1 MEKSEEKPKKEGI
14 FKKAARNFLKNYVDA
29 ETPEITKS
37 GKKSDSSKK
46 PDYKVNQIMLRDY
59 FFSDAVIR
67 AAIQTDVD
75 NVCAGYD
82 FELLED
88 TPEAEQQKKDAE
100 ELFYRDNY
108 MQKWRNIQL
117 CLGVYD
123 DSYQE
128 VQTFLNEG
136 MLKFDSYIIETP
148 SITIKNDKK
157 TGEVDKYIQKL
168 DGKTVARL
176 EPSDVIHYRF
186 NAFGDRDYGLS
197 LVSTILYSGAIRKF
211 IEKYNGAIF
220 QNHKPRG
227 VWTFPGDMSEDMY
240 NDNVEL
246 IIEGKNDPQKD
257 LFLRGT
263 NIKYESFLNQKDVD
277 FQKGYIECRNEILI
291 GLGVPPIMMSLP
303 GDSNK
308 ANSDVQLQAYDRRVI
323 AKQNSHAYK
332 TNTELLP
339 RLGFDKIKFVCKKAS
354 KRDEE
359 RELNIVNKMKGLV
372 TLNEAREQIGYP
384 AFDIE
389 EYPQADEIW
398 SDGNSS
404 PDTESPVEEKPE
416 RKIEKSLK
424 KKFKKGGPGSGPRMG
439 DGKGES
445 KESNGNKLSREQVKK
460 FPSSDEVLS
469 GNEKYSISKFYNSNF
484 EDDIKESTREDLNFF
499 DKESDKWVRGSDYEA
514 KQNAYDYVTRD
525 FPELG
530 DKLRSAAFK
539 KNTPEKVLIYR
550 VGALRGIT
558 SFFPSEKQAK
568 SYSERLG
575 VDEVDKYE
583 VNTEE
588 IIPTFSGSG
597 ELWVNVDITEV
608 EQKGH
613 SGILDMQKNITLIN
627 PNEEM
632 TRSSILDNKKEIKK
646 SLKKPTVKKN
656 IKSPV
661 VSLKKEAEVLSP
673 LNKFYDEAI
682 SLAKKKVD
690 LEKRN
695 GKFQKAVTDDLMSQ
709 MDRMFSQ
716 SGMGVA
722 FATFIQ
728 SQYMDAGQ
736 KVSKKIG
743 EAFQPNQDEITFL
756 RDYNLDMVKSS
767 SERELA
773 NIKRVLEVGFINN
786 QSATD
791 IKKALDKI
799 RETAKDHTKTLVRT
813 EMNRANNMGSL
824 NAMQGSKAPVK
835 KYLVITN
842 DNRTSEQS
850 KKFGAKYGTPEKAIG
865 LDKIFKITYKNKV
878 YSGQAPPFMPND
890 RDVLTYTL

>member
-1 MEKSEEKPKKEGI
+1 MEDNADKKPKEGF
-14 FKKAARNFLKNYVDA
+14 FKKAARNFLKNYVNS
-29 ETPEITKS
+29 ETPLITKA

-46 PDYKVNQIMLRDY
+46 PDYKVNQTMLRNY

-88 TPEAEQQKKDAE
+88 SSEAEEQKERAE
-100 ELFYRDNY
+100 RLFYRDNY
-108 MQKWRNIQL
+108 MEKWRNIQL

-123 DSYQE
+123 DSFQE

-136 MLKFDSYIIETP
+136 EILFDSYIIETP
-148 SITIKNDKK
+148 SIEIKNKK
-157 TGEVDKYIQKL
+157 TGELDKYIQKL
-168 DGKTVARL
+168 DGKTVAKL
-176 EPSDVIHYRF
+176 DPKDVIHYRF

-227 VWTFPGDMSEDMY
+227 VWNFPSDMSEDMY

-263 NIKYESFLNQKDVD
+263 NIDYKNFLDQKDVD
-277 FQKGYIECRNEILI
+277 FQKGYIEARNEILI

-339 RLGFDKIKFVCKKAS
+339 RLGLDKIKFVCKKAS

-384 AFDIE
+384 AFDPE
-389 EYPQADEIW
+389 EYPEADEIW
-398 SDGNSS
+398 KDGQSTGE
-404 PDTESPVEEKPE
+404 TEPQVEEKPE

-424 KKFKKGGPGSGPRMG
+424 KK
-439 DGKGES
+439 
-445 KESNGNKLSREQVKK
+445 V
-460 FPSSDEVLS
+460 
-469 GNEKYSISKFYNSNF
+469 
-484 EDDIKESTREDLNFF
+484 
-499 DKESDKWVRGSDYEA
+499 
-514 KQNAYDYVTRD
+514 
-525 FPELG
+525 
-530 DKLRSAAFK
+530 
-539 KNTPEKVLIYR
+539 
-550 VGALRGIT
+550 
-558 SFFPSEKQAK
+558 
-568 SYSERLG
+568 
-575 VDEVDKYE
+575 
-583 VNTEE
+583 
-588 IIPTFSGSG
+588 
-597 ELWVNVDITEV
+597 
-608 EQKGH
+608 
-613 SGILDMQKNITLIN
+613 
-627 PNEEM
+627 
-632 TRSSILDNKKEIKK
+632 
-646 SLKKPTVKKN
+646 VKKN
-656 IKSPV
+656 VKSPV
-661 VSLKKEAEVLSP
+661 VSLKKEAEVFKP
-673 LNKFYDEAI
+673 LKKFYDEAI

-690 LEKRN
+690 LVYNKGR
-695 GKFQKAVTDDLMSQ
+695 FQKAVSDDLMSQ
-709 MDRMFSQ
+709 LDRMFSQ
-716 SGMGVA
+716 AGMGVA
-722 FATFIQ
+722 FATFVQ
-728 SQYMDAGQ
+728 SQYMDSGQ
-736 KVSKKIG
+736 KISKKIG
-743 EAFQPNQDEITFL
+743 ESFQPNQDEITFL
-756 RDYNLDMVKSS
+756 KDYNLDQIKTST
-767 SERELA
+767 ERELA

-791 IKKALDKI
+791 IKKALDKV
-799 RETAKDHTKTLVRT
+799 RDTAVNHTKTLVRT

-824 NAMQGSKAPVK
+824 NAMKESDADVK
-835 KYLVITN
+835 KYLVITD
-842 DNRTSEQS
+842 DNRTSNQS
-850 KKFGAKYGTPEKAIG
+850 KKFGVKYGTPEKAIA

-878 YSGQAPPFMPND
+878 YSGLAPPFMPND
-890 RDVLTYTL
+890 RDVLTYTME

>member
-1 MEKSEEKPKKEGI
+1 MEKNEEKPKNEGF
-14 FKKAARNFLKNYVDA
+14 FKKTARNFLKNYVDTA
-29 ETPEITKS
+29 TPEVTKA

-108 MQKWRNIQL
+108 MEKWRNIQL

-123 DSYQE
+123 DAYQE

-136 MLKFDSYIIETP
+136 VLKFDSYIIETP
-148 SITIKNDKK
+148 SIEIKNKK
-157 TGEVDKYIQKL
+157 TGEVDKYVQKL

-176 EPSDVIHYRF
+176 EPSDIIHYRF

-372 TLNEAREQIGYP
+372 TLNEARVQIGYP
-384 AFDIE
+384 EFDPA
-389 EYPQADEIW
+389 EYPGADEIW
-398 SDGNSS
+398 SDANPTGE
-404 PDTESPVEEKPE
+404 TEAPVEEPTE

-424 KKFKKGGPGSGPRMG
+424 K
-439 DGKGES
+439 
-445 KESNGNKLSREQVKK
+445 V
-460 FPSSDEVLS
+460 
-469 GNEKYSISKFYNSNF
+469 
-484 EDDIKESTREDLNFF
+484 
-499 DKESDKWVRGSDYEA
+499 
-514 KQNAYDYVTRD
+514 
-525 FPELG
+525 
-530 DKLRSAAFK
+530 
-539 KNTPEKVLIYR
+539 
-550 VGALRGIT
+550 
-558 SFFPSEKQAK
+558 
-568 SYSERLG
+568 
-575 VDEVDKYE
+575 
-583 VNTEE
+583 
-588 IIPTFSGSG
+588 
-597 ELWVNVDITEV
+597 
-608 EQKGH
+608 
-613 SGILDMQKNITLIN
+613 
-627 PNEEM
+627 
-632 TRSSILDNKKEIKK
+632 
-646 SLKKPTVKKN
+646 VKKN
-656 IKSPV
+656 VKSPV

-722 FATFIQ
+722 FATFVQ
-728 SQYMDAGQ
+728 GQYMDSGQ
-736 KVSKKIG
+736 KMSKKIG

-756 RDYNLDMVKSS
+756 RDYNLDQVKTSTD
-767 SERELA
+767 RELA

-799 RETAKDHTKTLVRT
+799 RDSAKGHTKTLVRT

-878 YSGQAPPFMPND
+878 YSGLAPPFMPND
-890 RDVLTYTL
+890 RDVLTFTME

>member
-1 MEKSEEKPKKEGI
+1 MEKNEEKPKNEGF
-14 FKKAARNFLKNYVDA
+14 FKKTARNFLKNYVDTA
-29 ETPEITKS
+29 TPEVTKA

-108 MQKWRNIQL
+108 MEKWRNIQL

-123 DSYQE
+123 DAYQE

-136 MLKFDSYIIETP
+136 VLKFDSYIIETP
-148 SITIKNDKK
+148 SIEIKNKK
-157 TGEVDKYIQKL
+157 TGEVDKYVQKL

-176 EPSDVIHYRF
+176 EPSDIIHYRF

-246 IIEGKNDPQKD
+246 IIEGKNVPQKD

-372 TLNEAREQIGYP
+372 TLNEARVQIGYP
-384 AFDIE
+384 EFDPA
-389 EYPQADEIW
+389 EYPGADEIW
-398 SDGNSS
+398 SDANPTGE
-404 PDTESPVEEKPE
+404 TEAPVEEPTE

-424 KKFKKGGPGSGPRMG
+424 K
-439 DGKGES
+439 
-445 KESNGNKLSREQVKK
+445 V
-460 FPSSDEVLS
+460 
-469 GNEKYSISKFYNSNF
+469 
-484 EDDIKESTREDLNFF
+484 
-499 DKESDKWVRGSDYEA
+499 
-514 KQNAYDYVTRD
+514 
-525 FPELG
+525 
-530 DKLRSAAFK
+530 
-539 KNTPEKVLIYR
+539 
-550 VGALRGIT
+550 
-558 SFFPSEKQAK
+558 
-568 SYSERLG
+568 
-575 VDEVDKYE
+575 
-583 VNTEE
+583 
-588 IIPTFSGSG
+588 
-597 ELWVNVDITEV
+597 
-608 EQKGH
+608 
-613 SGILDMQKNITLIN
+613 
-627 PNEEM
+627 
-632 TRSSILDNKKEIKK
+632 
-646 SLKKPTVKKN
+646 VKKN
-656 IKSPV
+656 VKSPV

-722 FATFIQ
+722 FATFVQ
-728 SQYMDAGQ
+728 SQYIDAGQ

-743 EAFQPNQDEITFL
+743 KAFQPNQDEITFL
-756 RDYNLDMVKSS
+756 RDYNLDQVKTSTD
-767 SERELA
+767 RELA

-799 RETAKDHTKTLVRT
+799 RDTAKDHTKTLVRT

-835 KYLVITN
+835 KYLVITK

-878 YSGQAPPFMPND
+878 YSGLAPPFMPND
-890 RDVLTYTL
+890 RDVLTFTME